1 VPITLIENFR
11 AVFYAPFYA
20 AFALG
25 AYEDE
30 GVEVEHKTSPAPS
43 DTAKALL
50 AGGGDVAWGG
60 PMRVLVAGDADPAC
74 GLVSFCEVVRRDP
87 FFIVGRGPAPGESVS
102 ELMEGLMDKRVA
114 TVSEVPT
121 PWMCLQNDLRR
132 AGADP
137 GALDRIA
144 DQSMAENAAALR
156 AGEIDAAQVFEPL
169 AAELTGQPELEIWY
183 AAADRGLTTYTTFNT
198 TRAFIL
204 REPDALLAMTRAMH
218 RTQKWI
224 ASHDAG
230 AFAEC
235 IVSYFPDL
243 PREILTA
250 SLGRYLSLGIWND
263 SPVMEREGY
272 DRLREACISGGL
284 IRSGIPYGEG
294 VDMRFAEAVSKEN
307 PAPI

>member
-1 VPITLIENFR
+1 MPITLIENFR

-25 AYEDE
+25 AYGDE

-43 DTAKALL
+43 DTARALL

-74 GLVSFCEVVRRDP
+74 GLISFCEVVRRDP

-102 ELMEGLMDKRVA
+102 GLMGSRVA

-121 PWMCLQNDLRR
+121 PWICLQNDLRR

-144 DQSMAENAAALR
+144 GRTMAENAAALR
-156 AGEIDAAQVFEPL
+156 AGEIDAVQVFEPL
-169 AAELTGQPELEIWY
+169 VEELTGDPELEIWY
-183 AAADRGLTTYTTFNT
+183 AAADRGLTTYTAFNT
-198 TRAFIL
+198 TRDFIS

-235 IVSYFPDL
+235 IASYFPDL

-250 SLGRYLSLGIWND
+250 SLDRYLSLGIWND
-263 SPVMEREGY
+263 SPVMEPEGY

-294 VDMRFAEAVSKEN
+294 VDMQFAEVVSKEN